1 MLPFSLRCDCSIIRF
16 CGIYGTSTP
25 EKFFLVLVKS
35 DYSSLCGEKTWAKT
49 VVSWIYCASLGSIF
63 SGRRECSCG
72 FNTRERSKNVVL
84 LIKGHNNF
92 PIIQLHS
99 ATWAIATF
107 SYCHGSWTTKS
118 NYMGQKQSQIS
129 KLGSQQIQVWNLI
142 LLGET
147 IFAFINWPIQAR
159 NWL

>member
-1 MLPFSLRCDCSIIRF
+1 MSGPSDIRGFVSNDSGNVIRNPAANAHFSAHGPGSVWNCSWR
-16 CGIYGTSTP
+16 
-25 EKFFLVLVKS
+25 E
-35 DYSSLCGEKTWAKT
+35 

-72 FNTRERSKNVVL
+72 FNTEERSKNVVL

-99 ATWAIATF
+99 ATCAIATF
-107 SYCHGSWTTKS
+107 SYCHGPWTTKS

-129 KLGSQQIQVWNLI
+129 NLGSQQIQVWNLI

-147 IFAFINWPIQAR
+147 IFSFINWPIQAR